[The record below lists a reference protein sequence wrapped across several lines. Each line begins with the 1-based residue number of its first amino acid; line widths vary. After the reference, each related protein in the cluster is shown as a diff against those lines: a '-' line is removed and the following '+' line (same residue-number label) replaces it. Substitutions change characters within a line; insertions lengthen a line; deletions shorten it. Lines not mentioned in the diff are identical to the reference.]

1 MPDTQ
6 TPIKPRHALGLN
18 ELLAAEA
25 DVSEENN
32 AELAWQNI
40 EAAEVEFL
48 RNLADKGGLADP
60 VPGMLRHCA
69 KLIDGLARFKTRATA
84 PPDRYQTEEEGDA
97 FAHGYVA
104 GLDDAKVAANK

>member
-1 MPDTQ
+1 M
-6 TPIKPRHALGLN
+6 
-18 ELLAAEA
+18 
-25 DVSEENN
+25 SEENN

-84 PPDRYQTEEEGDA
+84 PPDRYETEEEGDA

-104 GLDDAKVAANK
+104 GFDDAKVAANKNSTTPMSHNTER

>member
-1 MPDTQ
+1 M
-6 TPIKPRHALGLN
+6 
-18 ELLAAEA
+18 
-25 DVSEENN
+25 SEENN

-40 EAAEVEFL
+40 ETAEVEFL

-69 KLIDGLARFKTRATA
+69 KLIDCLARFKARATA
-84 PPDRYQTEEEGDA
+84 PPDRYETEEEGDA

-104 GLDDAKVAANK
+104 GLDDAKVAANNSFHARPLRGPHELSR